1 MLSEGQGDAA
11 WFDAVEAGMAQ
22 YAAIIVESRARTLTQ
37 LSQRIA
43 AMPPSP
49 FARPLLALEDEAIP
63 DADALAAGWKAGRS
77 RERAAGRTLSGPH
90 RNDLLVRHDGH
101 GQAAASCSTGEQK
114 ALLLSLILA
123 HAALVAEL
131 RGAPPVLLLDEVAA
145 HLDPGRREALF
156 ERLHATGSQIW
167 MTGTEESLFDSA
179 GSDALR
185 LHIADSALGGA
196 GAMR

>member
-11 WFDAVEAGMAQ
+11 WFDAVEASMAQ
-22 YAAIIVESRARTLTQ
+22 YAAAIVESRARTVAQ
-37 LSQRIA
+37 LSDRIA

-49 FARPLLALEDEAIP
+49 FAKPVLSLEDVAVP
-63 DADALAAGWKAGRS
+63 DAEMLITTWKTSRGRD
-77 RERAAGRTLSGPH
+77 RGAGRTLSGPH

-101 GQAAASCSTGEQK
+101 GQAAAGCSTGEQK

-131 RGAPPVLLLDEVAA
+131 RGAPPILLLDEVAA

-156 ERLHATGSQIW
+156 ERLYDTGSQVW

-179 GSDALR
+179 GSDVLR
-185 LHIADSALGGA
+185 LHIADSALG
-196 GAMR
+196 